1 MSSLSKRE
9 SPAKSVSIPDLLT
22 SASFPSKKTCGIFA
36 SHPLGKANTLTFL
49 NISGFAASTDRRT
62 ARVIEQQ
69 KGLYKVASEN
79 QDWWAEPSG
88 RLLFEAQGATDLP
101 VVGDWV
107 EVTLGGPGDRLQI
120 LAILPRKTLIARRA
134 IGEGHEAQLLAANV
148 DHIFVVSSLN
158 HDLNAK
164 RLDRYRALVRQS
176 GAAGTLLLTK
186 ADLIDDS
193 AIPEL
198 VAQVEHSFPVLIVSG
213 ISGAGLDALREKLTP
228 GSTAVFIGS
237 SGVGKSTLLNA
248 LLGEER
254 QDTGGIRASDSRG
267 RHTTS
272 SRSLIPLPS
281 GAFLIDTPGIR
292 ELGLWNLDED
302 TLQESFQELGGF
314 EGLCRYR
321 DCQHESE
328 PGCAVQEA
336 VRKGELAPERLQSFR
351 KLQKEQA
358 FYERRQDKRKMIEEK
373 NRWKSIHKAARRERK
388 SRGED

>member
-1 MSSLSKRE
+1 MT
-9 SPAKSVSIPDLLT
+9 V
-22 SASFPSKKTCGIFA
+22 
-36 SHPLGKANTLTFL
+36 
-49 NISGFAASTDRRT
+49 DRVL

-69 KGLYKVASEN
+69 KGLYKVANEHHE
-79 QDWWAEPSG
+79 WWAEPSG
-88 RLLFEAQGATDLP
+88 RLLYEALGAEDLP

-107 EVTLGGPGDRLQI
+107 QVSVGGPDDRLQI
-120 LAILPRKTLIARRA
+120 LELMPRKTLIARRA
-134 IGEGHEAQLLAANV
+134 VGQDREVQLLAANV

-176 GAAGTLLLTK
+176 GASGTLLLTK
-186 ADLIDDS
+186 SDLI
-193 AIPEL
+193 AEEEIPEL
-198 VAQVEHSFPVLIVSG
+198 LAKVEHSFPVLVVSG
-213 ISGAGLDALREKLTP
+213 VSGRGLDTLRGMLP
-228 GSTAVFIGS
+228 AGSTAVFLGS

-254 QDTGGIRASDSRG
+254 QDTGGIRESDSRG

-292 ELGLWNLDED
+292 ELGLWNLDDE
-302 TLQESFQELGGF
+302 TLQESFDELSGLDR
-314 EGLCRYR
+314 LCRYR

-328 PGCAVQEA
+328 PGCAVLEA
-336 VRKGELAPERLQSFR
+336 VRSGQLDAERLASYR

-373 NRWKSIHKAARRERK
+373 NRWKAIHKAARRERK
-388 SRGED
+388 NRGE

>member
-1 MSSLSKRE
+1 MTLFKL
-9 SPAKSVSIPDLLT
+9 PGFD
-22 SASFPSKKTCGIFA
+22 ASFYASELSNLPS
-36 SHPLGKANTLTFL
+36 
-49 NISGFAASTDRRT
+49 DRVI

-69 KGLYKVASEN
+69 KGLYKVSGE
-79 QDWWAEPSG
+79 DHEWWAEPSG
-88 RLLFEAQGATDLP
+88 RLLYEALGAEDLP

-107 EVTLGGPGDRLQI
+107 QVSVGSPDDRLQI
-120 LAILPRKTLIARRA
+120 LAVLPRKTLIARRA
-134 IGEGHEAQLLAANV
+134 IGPGHEAQLLAANV
-148 DHIFVVSSLN
+148 DQIFVVSSLN

-186 ADLIDDS
+186 SDLIQDEE
-193 AIPEL
+193 IPAL
-198 VAQVEHSFPVLIVSG
+198 VAKVEHSFPVLVVSG
-213 ISGAGLDALREKLTP
+213 ISGQGLEALREKLP
-228 GSTAVFIGS
+228 AGSTAVFIGS

-254 QDTGGIRASDSRG
+254 QDTGGIRDSDGRG

-292 ELGLWNLDED
+292 ELGLWNLDEE
-302 TLQESFQELGGF
+302 TLQESFDELGGF
-314 EGLCRYR
+314 DGLCRFR
-321 DCQHESE
+321 DCQHEQE

-336 VRKGELAPERLQSFR
+336 IRSGQLAAERLESYR

-373 NRWKSIHKAARRERK
+373 NRWKNIHKAARRERR
-388 SRGED
+388 SRGE